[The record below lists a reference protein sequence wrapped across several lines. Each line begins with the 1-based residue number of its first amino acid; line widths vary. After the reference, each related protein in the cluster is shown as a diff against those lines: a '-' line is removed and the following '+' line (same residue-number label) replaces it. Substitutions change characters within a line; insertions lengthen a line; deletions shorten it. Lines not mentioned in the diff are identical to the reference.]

1 MAMAKD
7 RPLGFREAI
16 QVVSQI
22 LSKNHDLVSRGLVDV
37 EAEQIVMAAYRYATG
52 RSLNR
57 LELFSRM
64 REAFPAR
71 AGDKVLEW
79 AHLRAEGQLLQHLLG
94 YQAFLNHEYEVSP
107 DVLVPRPE
115 TELLVVTAIEEL
127 KKLKKPS
134 LLGIE
139 VGLGSGVI
147 SIELLHAF
155 LSLHML
161 GSELQ
166 VEARDIA
173 LRNAEKILGAEQT
186 SERFEC
192 VAVKN
197 ASEVLEPFFEVLH
210 GRRADFLISNPPYL
224 LKSNHESI
232 EVDSEVFQYEPH
244 VALFAPE
251 SDPLYFYQ
259 KIKETVSELLTE
271 EGQVFLEIPHER
283 AQAIYE
289 LFEGSGWKSKL
300 VQDLNQR
307 DRILIANK
315 KKG

>member
-1 MAMAKD
+1 MAMGKD

-22 LSKNHDLVSRGLVDV
+22 LSKNHDLVFRSLVDV

-64 REAFPAR
+64 REAFPVR

-94 YQAFLNHEYEVSP
+94 YQVFLDHEYEVTP

-134 LLGIE
+134 LLGLE

-155 LSLHML
+155 SALHML

-166 VEARDIA
+166 AEAWAIA
-173 LRNAEKILGAEQT
+173 LRNAAKILGVENN

-192 VAVKN
+192 LTVKN
-197 ASEVLEPFFEVLH
+197 TSDVLEPFFERLQ

-224 LKSNHESI
+224 IKSNHESS

-244 VALFAPE
+244 IALFAPE
-251 SDPLYFYQ
+251 SDPLYFYRN
-259 KIKETVSELLTE
+259 IKETVADLLTE

-289 LFEGSGWKSKL
+289 LFEGDGWKSRL
-300 VQDLNQR
+300 IQDLNQR

-315 KKG
+315 KRG